1 MFYFTTVKS
10 YQHVQVAFV
19 WSLCGRKSDYMEDHM
34 TFLLA
39 DVLTRDDRVTT
50 APYVAMDTYV
60 PFSCFI
66 VHALAFKTYMLFET
80 CSSFRENRQL
90 VNSDN
95 ITPKNKY
102 HRIKILV
109 MFLLK
114 QFYISREYK
123 ESQFGDRLQNLM

>member
-1 MFYFTTVKS
+1 MYKS
-10 YQHVQVAFV
+10 PSCGLCVVFV
-19 WSLCGRKSDYMEDHM
+19 WEEIGLHGGSHD
-34 TFLLA
+34 LLTCRCT
-39 DVLTRDDRVTT
+39 DERRSCYHCTICCYG
-50 APYVAMDTYV
+50 YVCTILM
-60 PFSCFI
+60 FHL
-66 VHALAFKTYMLFET
+66 HALSFKTYMLFET

-123 ESQFGDRLQNLM
+123 ESHFGDRLQNLM